1 MKKTPQSLGTQ
12 LNKYIAHAGLCSRRK
27 AELLIEKGDISVN
40 GKAMLNSGYRVQP
53 GDVVKYVSQII
64 KPEHKMYIL
73 LNKPKGYITTV
84 SDDRD
89 RKTVMSLVELDTKE
103 RIYPVGRLDRATT
116 GLLLMTNDGEL
127 AQQLAHPRN
136 RVRKIYHVQLDR
148 PLTTEH
154 YHTIKDGFKLED
166 GSVKVDAVS
175 AINGDPHHIALEL
188 HSGKNHIVRRIFEHF
203 DYKIAKLDRV
213 MYAGLTKKKL
223 PQGQWRFL
231 TDYEV
236 DTLYNLS
243 PEHRTPEN
251 KTGI

>member
-1 MKKTPQSLGTQ
+1 MKKTIQSLGIQ

-27 AELLIEKGDISVN
+27 AELLIEKGDIAVN
-40 GKAMLNSGYRVQP
+40 GKPMLNSGYRVQP
-53 GDVVKYVSQII
+53 GDVVKYINQII
-64 KPEHKMYIL
+64 KPEHKVYIL

-89 RKTVMSLVELDTKE
+89 RKTVMSLVQLDTKE

-136 RVRKIYHVQLDR
+136 RVRKIYHVHLDS
-148 PLTTEH
+148 PLSTED
-154 YHTIKDGFKLED
+154 YHTIKDGFKLDD
-166 GSVKVDAVS
+166 GFIKVDAIS
-175 AINGDPHHIALEL
+175 AINGDPLYIALEL

-203 DYKIAKLDRV
+203 DYKIVKLDRV

-223 PQGQWRFL
+223 PQGDWRFL
-231 TDYEV
+231 SEHEV
-236 DTLYNLS
+236 DSLYNLS
-243 PEHRTPEN
+243 PEKKSPEN
-251 KTGI
+251 KTTL